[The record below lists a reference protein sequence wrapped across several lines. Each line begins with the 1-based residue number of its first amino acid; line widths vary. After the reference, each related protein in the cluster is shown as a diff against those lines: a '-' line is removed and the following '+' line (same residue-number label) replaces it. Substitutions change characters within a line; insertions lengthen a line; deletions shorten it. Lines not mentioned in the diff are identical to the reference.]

1 VASVLHR
8 RQFTIEWGDCDPAG
22 IVFNSNFFVFFDQ
35 STWAMF
41 EKVLGVNR
49 ADLGKTYDLVGF
61 PLVDVRSRFLKPAK
75 FGELVEIESEVSEFR
90 RSSFDVQHRLT
101 VKGELA
107 AEGTETRVWAGR
119 DPDDPGKMKAKPIPQ
134 AVIERFATR

>member
-1 VASVLHR
+1 
-8 RQFTIEWGDCDPAG
+8 
-22 IVFNSNFFVFFDQ
+22 
-35 STWAMF
+35 
-41 EKVLGVNR
+41 
-49 ADLGKTYDLVGF
+49 
-61 PLVDVRSRFLKPAK
+61 
-75 FGELVEIESEVSEFR
+75 
-90 RSSFDVQHRLT
+90 